1 MLCHQSHSHILC
13 EVYVV
18 QASDD
23 SEKYYTN
30 IAKSVKLIKIRTASV
45 CFSDQLFA
53 IHSETGNL
61 RYPSNRV

>member
-1 MLCHQSHSHILC
+1 MLCHQSNSHILC

-30 IAKSVKLIKIRTASV
+30 IAKSIKLIKNKNS
-45 CFSDQLFA
+45 
-53 IHSETGNL
+53 
-61 RYPSNRV
+61 